1 MFCMDNCCFNRVSIR
16 IILLLIGVSTMSF
29 AASSTEKVK
38 IYPAPVGIELSTDFA
53 VVIEDKP
60 VPVYK
65 TKVPPAAPIPRLSGS
80 RSEFGFTSL
89 ASFDMQSRV
98 DVTITS
104 PEVVKSIKILPTS
117 FGIVPKVHGKTIT
130 VTLDEPK
137 HVTVEV
143 NGNWQESLHI
153 FANPFEKDIPNPD
166 DPDVVYFGPGVHDL
180 TNLSVGDNTTI
191 YIAGGAYIRGAMDPD
206 PKPVQV
212 GPRDM
217 LLPTFKLSG
226 KNITIRGRGII
237 EQADIPRSKRRYT
250 IMVHDSEDV
259 TIEGIICL
267 DPSRWTIPIERSK
280 DVHVDNI
287 KIIGW
292 RGNSDGVDISS
303 SVDVLVEN
311 CFLRTFDDLVV
322 VKTRTGQGE
331 AKNIHVRKCVLWNEL
346 AHCLSIGAE
355 LREDVRNVLFEDCD
369 VIHDV
374 GRETALRIYHCDSA
388 VISDITFQN
397 IRVEEARRLISC
409 WIGTTR
415 WTKTKERGHV
425 KNVIFRDITA
435 TSAPIDPTLKG
446 FQDGPDW
453 KPYIIKDHASMIL
466 NGYDENHLI
475 ENVLFD
481 NVVLDGRKVTAENVT
496 MNDFVNHVRFQ

>member
-1 MFCMDNCCFNRVSIR
+1 MYLRV
-16 IILLLIGVSTMSF
+16 LLLLFVVSAPAF
-29 AASSTEKVK
+29 AASGMQEVQ
-38 IYPAPVGIELSTDFA
+38 IYSAPQGIELSSDFK
-53 VVIEDKP
+53 VSIKGQE

-65 TKVPPAAPIPRLSGS
+65 TKVPPAEPIPRLSGS
-80 RSEFGFTSL
+80 RSEYGFASL
-89 ASFDMQSRV
+89 ASFDMRSRV
-98 DVTITS
+98 DVTITA
-104 PEVVKSIKILPTS
+104 PEPVKSIKVLPS
-117 FGIVPKVHGKTIT
+117 SYGIVPKVHGRTIT
-130 VTLDEPK
+130 ITLDEPR

-153 FANPFEKDIPNPD
+153 LANPFEKDVPNPD
-166 DPDVVYFGPGVHDL
+166 DPAVVYFGPGVHDL
-180 TNLSVGDNTTI
+180 THLSVGDNTTI

-206 PKPVQV
+206 QKPVQV
-212 GPRDM
+212 GPRNM

-226 KNITIRGRGII
+226 KNIAIRGRGII
-237 EQADIPRSKRRYT
+237 EQANIPRSKRRYT

-267 DPSRWTIPIERSK
+267 DPSRWTIPIKRSK

-311 CFLRTFDDLVV
+311 CFLRTLDDLVV

-355 LREDVRNVLFEDCD
+355 LRENVSHVLFEDCD

-425 KNVIFRDITA
+425 KNVVFRDIIA

-446 FQDGPDW
+446 FQDGSDW

-466 NGYDENHLI
+466 NGFDKDHLI

-481 NVVLDGRKVTAENVT
+481 NVVLDGRKVTAEHVT
-496 MNDFVNHVRFQ
+496 MNDFVKGVRFE

>member
-1 MFCMDNCCFNRVSIR
+1 MFCVGSHRYKTLSLK
-16 IILLLIGVSTMSF
+16 ILLILMVAS
-29 AASSTEKVK
+29 AASGLDKVR
-38 IYPAPVGIELSTDFA
+38 IYPAPQGIELSKDFA
-53 VVIEDKP
+53 VAIEGKA

-65 TKVPPAAPIPRLSGS
+65 TKVPPGDQIPRLTGG

-89 ASFDMQSRV
+89 ASFDMRSPV

-104 PEVVKSIKILPTS
+104 SEPVQSIKILPTS
-117 FGIVPKVHGKTIT
+117 FGIVPKVHGNTIT
-130 VTLDEPK
+130 LTIDEPK

-143 NGNWQESLHI
+143 NGDWQESLHLLV
-153 FANPFEKDIPNPD
+153 NPFEKDIINPD

-191 YIAGGAYIRGAMDPD
+191 YIAGGAYIRGVMDPD
-206 PKPVQV
+206 EKPVQI
-212 GPRDM
+212 GPRNM

-226 KNITIRGRGII
+226 KNISIRGRGII
-237 EQADIPRSKRRYT
+237 EQADIPRPKRRYT

-259 TIEGIICL
+259 TIEGVICL
-267 DPSRWTIPIERSK
+267 DPSRWTVPIKRSK
-280 DVHVDNI
+280 NVHVDNI
-287 KIIGW
+287 KVFGW
-292 RGNSDGVDISS
+292 RGNSDCVDISS
-303 SVDVLVEN
+303 SHDVLVEN
-311 CFLRTFDDLVV
+311 CFLRSLDDLVV
-322 VKTRTGQGE
+322 VKTRTDQGD
-331 AKNIHVRKCVLWNEL
+331 ARNIHVRKCVLWNEL

-355 LREDVRNVLFEDCD
+355 LREDVTNVLFEDCD

-415 WTKTKERGHV
+415 WTKTKERGHI

-446 FQDGPDW
+446 FQDGSDW

-496 MNDFVNHVRFQ
+496 LNDFVKNVRFE